1 MGISGNLCRCTG
13 YVKIIDAVRLAAGRM
28 RAPTPPTPSLP
39 GRGSLTPPLLAARA
53 RQGREVI
60 GGSMLRIDSIPK
72 VTGAA
77 RYVEDMVMPGTL
89 HGGVLR
95 SPHHHAQADVAGH

>member
-1 MGISGNLCRCTG
+1 
-13 YVKIIDAVRLAAGRM
+13 
-28 RAPTPPTPSLP
+28 
-39 GRGSLTPPLLAARA
+39 
-53 RQGREVI
+53 
-60 GGSMLRIDSIPK
+60 MLRTDSIPK

-95 SPHHHAQADVAGH
+95 SPHHHARLISLNITPATIARRRGCAHRRRYRGRERSGRL